1 MKLAKNKL
9 EKDEPTQPQND
20 DKELILFKELHPNFT
35 KGYEELSNNWFTC
48 PAYQWWIEKVSSEW
62 IVHGKAWYWGS

>member
-1 MKLAKNKL
+1 MCLNYMKFAKNKL

-35 KGYEELSNNWFTC
+35 K
-48 PAYQWWIEKVSSEW
+48 V
-62 IVHGKAWYWGS
+62 

>member
-1 MKLAKNKL
+1 MVILAMKNYQLNLTVQKIGVKMCLNYMKLAKNKL

-35 KGYEELSNNWFTC
+35 KGYEELSNN
-48 PAYQWWIEKVSSEW
+48 
-62 IVHGKAWYWGS
+62 

>member
-1 MKLAKNKL
+1 MCLNYMKLAKNKL

-35 KGYEELSNNWFTC
+35 KGYEELSNN
-48 PAYQWWIEKVSSEW
+48 
-62 IVHGKAWYWGS
+62 